1 MSIRVM
7 TNELSTS
14 NMQMNLS
21 SETQTKHTYY
31 KHAHF
36 YWYTILIKITELYRY
51 KCSHM
56 ITCIVV
62 MPHLN

>member
-21 SETQTKHTYY
+21 SETQTKHTQIINI
-31 KHAHF
+31 HISIGTH
-36 YWYTILIKITELYRY
+36 ILIKI
-51 KCSHM
+51 
-56 ITCIVV
+56 V
-62 MPHLN
+62 